1 MENIL
6 HYTLDDIQKMEKLVR
21 ANFVNSITGYKS
33 ANLIGTISNDGVSN
47 LAVFSSV
54 THLGSDPAL
63 LGFVTRPNIVPRHTY
78 ANIKA
83 NKQFTV
89 NHIHS
94 EIIAHAHQTAARYD
108 ESVSEFEATGLNPQF
123 NDSTKAPFVQE
134 AFIKIACEY
143 VNEYA
148 IQENGTLLMVGK
160 IQDIYLPETS
170 LEPDGWVNLSKT
182 NGVTINGLDSYS
194 KPTLLDRFSYAKPD
208 QDVQSILKKE

>member
-63 LGFVTRPNIVPRHTY
+63 LGFVTRPTVMPRHTY

-94 EIIAHAHQTAARYD
+94 GIIAQAHQTAGRYD
-108 ESVSEFEATGLNPQF
+108 ENVSEFEATGLTPQF

-160 IQDIYLPETS
+160 ILDIYLPETS
-170 LEPDGWVNLSKT
+170 LEQDGWVNLGKT

-208 QDVQSILKKE
+208 QNVQSILNKE